1 MKYSDAETSLVIKL
15 REDGWIG
22 QRLYNRFHEVY
33 PDRSWPSI
41 RNKIESLREKKVIP
55 R

>member
-1 MKYSDAETSLVIKL
+1 MKYSDGETALVIEL
-15 REDGWIG
+15 RKEGWVG
-22 QRLYNRFHEVY
+22 QRLYNRFHKVY

-41 RNKIESLREKKVIP
+41 RSKIERLREDGTIP